1 MSEKEQ
7 GEFVVLGKAQ
17 TSDGK
22 IGARV
27 IPLSSFTAPDQIVGS
42 TLFAD
47 KGYVIGGCY
56 RAYLE
61 MDENGRI
68 KTMSTK
74 SEYLRR
80 LAGDWGAA
88 QLVERDLIESDRRR
102 KAEARMKKAARG
114 LPEIDRLAELI
125 AKAPHGHRYTMAQTL
140 AGMIVERSYAIKA
153 R

>member
-22 IGARV
+22 IGVRV

-80 LAGDWGAA
+80 LA
-88 QLVERDLIESDRRR
+88 ERDLIESDRRR
-102 KAEARMKKAARG
+102 KAEARMKKAARE